1 MCQEKLR
8 RRAPM
13 NILLF
18 GKMGQVGWELQRS
31 LTPLGK
37 VVALDVSSEEYCG
50 DFSNPA
56 GIAQTV
62 RKINPDV
69 IVNAAAHTA
78 VDRAESEP
86 EIAQLLNATCV
97 EAIAKEAS
105 RIGSWVVH
113 YSTDY
118 VFPGTGIQAWNE
130 NDLPKPLNIY
140 GKSKLDGEIALQQY
154 CSKYLIFRTSWV
166 YATRGANFAK
176 TMLRLAKEKEKLS
189 IINDQFGA
197 PTGAELLADATA
209 IAIRT
214 AVHNQKLFGT
224 YHLVASGETTWF
236 DYAQYVFSI
245 AKELGE
251 TLSIKEV
258 IGVDTSA
265 YPTPAKRPHNSRLSN
280 KKFQT
285 AFEVK
290 LPDWK
295 VGVKR
300 VVTEILGK

>member
-1 MCQEKLR
+1 MK
-8 RRAPM
+8 
-13 NILLF
+13 ILLI
-18 GKMGQVGWELQRS
+18 GKNGQVGWELQRS
-31 LTPLGK
+31 LVTLGD
-37 VVALDVSSEEYCG
+37 VVAVDYFDNTLCG
-50 DFSNPA
+50 DLSNPQ
-56 GIAQTV
+56 GIVQTIQTV
-62 RKINPDV
+62 KPDV

-78 VDRAESEP
+78 VDKAETEQELSR
-86 EIAQLLNATCV
+86 LLNADSV
-97 EAIAKEAS
+97 EVIAKESAKLGALL
-105 RIGSWVVH
+105 IH

-118 VFPGTGIQAWNE
+118 VFNGEGTHYRNE
-130 NDLPKPLNIY
+130 DEQTGPLNVY
-140 GKSKLDGEIALQQY
+140 GETKLAGELAVA
-154 CSKYLIFRTSWV
+154 KHNARHFIFRTSWV

-285 AFEVK
+285 AFEVQ